1 MAAAL
6 HQKRLDDLGKD
17 APTVLCLPM
26 GPLSNLS
33 PSPDAGF
40 KIVQTPELIVF
51 LYTTL
56 EFRQVF
62 LDGRSLEADPNP
74 SWMGYS
80 VGHWEGDTLVVE
92 SNGFNDRS
100 WLDMEGHPHTEHL
113 RMTERFR
120 RTDFGHLEFTT
131 TFEDP
136 AIYARHIQV
145 NATAQ
150 AVVDTSLMEFV
161 CNENEKDRTH
171 LIGSESDDP
180 TVNLSQEALAK
191 YAGTYM
197 LAGLAPMSIPVRVT
211 LQDMALR
218 IDHPLF
224 GNVAMRAVSTTTFST
239 YGTTIEFAER
249 AGAMTITLRTVEGDL
264 TGTRE
269 KQ

>member
-1 MAAAL
+1 
-6 HQKRLDDLGKD
+6 LGKD
-17 APTVLCLPM
+17 APMVLCLPM

-40 KIVQTPELIVF
+40 KILQTPELVVF
-51 LYTTL
+51 LSTTL

-62 LDGRSLEADPNP
+62 LDGRSLETDPNP

-92 SNGFNDRS
+92 SSGFNDRS

-120 RTDFGHLEFTT
+120 RTDFGHLEFTA

-136 AIYARHIQV
+136 GIYARPIQV
-145 NATAQ
+145 TATAQ
-150 AVVDTSLMEFV
+150 AVVDTSLMEYV

-180 TVNLSQEALAK
+180 TVSLSQEALSK
-191 YAGTYM
+191 YAGTYRM
-197 LAGLAPMSIPVRVT
+197 VGLGPVPIPIRVT
-211 LQDMALR
+211 LQDATLHM
-218 IDHPLF
+218 DHPLF
-224 GNVAMRAVSTTTFST
+224 GSVAMRAVSTTGFST
-239 YGTTIEFAER
+239 YGTAIEFEER
-249 AGAMTITLRTVEGDL
+249 GSGMAITLRSVEGDF
-264 TGTRE
+264 TGARTLSPE
-269 KQ
+269 KR